1 MLASLPVRTN
11 QMNFL
16 KHFVVKPNQK
26 IKLADYDP
34 SDTGDFTDKE
44 EAQKLVA
51 KNISR
56 LDSLQNVLYAENKR
70 AVLIVLQGMD
80 TAGKDGAIRGVFS
93 GVNPQACRVTSFK
106 APSSEESAH
115 DFLWRIHHAVPGKGQ
130 IGVFNRSQYEDVLIV
145 RVHNLVPKAVWSKRY
160 EQINQFEEMLAENN
174 VTILK
179 FFLHISKDE
188 QKKRLEER
196 ICDPEKNWKVNP
208 RDLEERKRWS
218 DYMAAYEDALS
229 RCSKP
234 AAPWFVI
241 PSNKKWFRNL
251 AISQIIVETMQ
262 GLKMKL
268 PQPSAG
274 VSKLVVK

>member
-1 MLASLPVRTN
+1 MRTN

-26 IKLADYDP
+26 TKLADYDP

-51 KNISR
+51 KNVSR

-93 GVNPQACRVTSFK
+93 GVNPQGCRVTSFK
-106 APSSEESAH
+106 APSAEESAH

-145 RVHNLVPKAVWSKRY
+145 RVHNLVPKTVWSKRY

-196 ICDPEKNWKVNP
+196 IQTPEKNWKVNP

-229 RCSKP
+229 RCSTK

-262 GLKMKL
+262 GLKLKL
-268 PQPSAG
+268 PQPSAD
-274 VSKLVVK
+274 VSKLMVK

>member
-1 MLASLPVRTN
+1 MNTLFLPELR
-11 QMNFL
+11 
-16 KHFVVKPNQK
+16 
-26 IKLADYDP
+26 
-34 SDTGDFTDKE
+34 
-44 EAQKLVA
+44 
-51 KNISR
+51 
-56 LDSLQNVLYAENKR
+56 
-70 AVLIVLQGMD
+70 
-80 TAGKDGAIRGVFS
+80 
-93 GVNPQACRVTSFK
+93 
-106 APSSEESAH
+106 
-115 DFLWRIHHAVPGKGQ
+115 
-130 IGVFNRSQYEDVLIV
+130 
-145 RVHNLVPKAVWSKRY
+145 
-160 EQINQFEEMLAENN
+160 EMLAENN